1 MDRNAD
7 HEAFDTDGCLGSFL
21 NYLTWSLAEFMSI
34 TTKDPF
40 AFKTRSKLDPV
51 RLLFTAQARIEE
63 WVSRRR
69 FASYQIPL
77 KSAKSVA
84 NPVPEYNQA
93 ETAVTPEQMEA
104 LLAAIH
110 ETNQL
115 SAPIVEVGAF
125 RGISTAL
132 MAGATSRQVHAV
144 DPYAGYGGAD
154 GDYRAFQ
161 DRTGNFANVIHLR
174 ETSGEASFRPGL
186 AAISFAFIDAVHDY
200 VNARFDGLTWSM
212 KLTEGGMIAFHDTDA
227 ECFPGVMRAVC
238 ELLKESNGTLSLHAH
253 VTGLVV
259 LKRS

>member
-1 MDRNAD
+1 
-7 HEAFDTDGCLGSFL
+7 
-21 NYLTWSLAEFMSI
+21 MSI

-69 FASYQIPL
+69 FVSYQIPL
-77 KSAKSVA
+77 KSASVV
-84 NPVPEYNQA
+84 NTVPEYNQA
-93 ETAVTPEQMEA
+93 DTAVTPDQLEA

-132 MAGATSRQVHAV
+132 MARATSREIYAV

-161 DRTGNFANVIHLR
+161 ERTCELQNVIHLR
-174 ETSGEASFRPGL
+174 ETSGKASFRPVF
-186 AAISFAFIDAVHDY
+186 ATISFAFIDAVHDY
-200 VNARFDGLTWSM
+200 VNARFDGLTWSR

-238 ELLKESNGTLSLHAH
+238 ELLQESNGTLTLHAH